1 MKLYADWKNLLIH
14 AWSVRFALLTA
25 ALNGMFIAMPVFMGM
40 IDPRLFAVLTVALSI
55 AVVVSRLVRQPKT
68 LGDDD
73 A

>member
-40 IDPRLFAVLTVALSI
+40 IDARLFAFLTVVLSI
-55 AVVVSRLVRQPKT
+55 AVVISRLVRQPKT

>member
-25 ALNGMFIAMPVFMGM
+25 ALNGMFIAMPVFMGV
-40 IDPRLFAVLTVALSI
+40 IDPRLFAFLTVALSI
-55 AVVVSRLVRQPKT
+55 AVVISRLVRQPKT

-73 A
+73 D